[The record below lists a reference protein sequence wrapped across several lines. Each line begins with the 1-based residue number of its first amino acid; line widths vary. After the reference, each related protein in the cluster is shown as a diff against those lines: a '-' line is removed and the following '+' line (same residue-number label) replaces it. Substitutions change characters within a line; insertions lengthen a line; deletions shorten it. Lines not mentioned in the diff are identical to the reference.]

1 MSKNQDFK
9 LLKIQTCVLKVNI
22 HCDGCKQKVKKLLR
36 RIEGVYQVNID
47 AEQQKVSVSGSV
59 DSATLI
65 KKLVR
70 AGKHAEV
77 WSQKSKQNGNNCIKD
92 DKINNNKGQ
101 KQVQNKFPTFISEED
116 GDSMDDYGA
125 ENVLQFLKPNNAKK
139 GVGNITAASR
149 NYGKMN
155 NDVINGNGGKNGN
168 KNPNVG
174 MNMNATNGN
183 MMGLSGF
190 NGNGGRFQIQSNNG
204 LQGSSATS
212 FPNGGQYPSSLLMN
226 TNGFNDYPSSML
238 STNAMHQQQ
247 QQQQQQQMYHRTPMV
262 PPSTGYYY
270 NYNPLPYTF
279 PEVPHYNLTSTM
291 TVASLEAEAKHQIKL
306 QALQGNMSDVY
317 RPKIKLQQTRTI
329 AFMFE
334 PDAVADV
341 GRFPGDEVDP

>member
-1 MSKNQDFK
+1 MNKNQDFK

-47 AEQQKVSVSGSV
+47 AEQQKVTVSGSL

-77 WSQKSKQNGNNCIKD
+77 WSQKSNQNRNNCIKD

-101 KQVQNKFPTFISEED
+101 KQVQNKFPTLISEED
-116 GDSMDDYGA
+116 DDSMDDYGA
-125 ENVLQFLKPNNAKK
+125 GNDLQFLKPNNAKK

-155 NDVINGNGGKNGN
+155 NNVINGNGGKNGN
-168 KNPNVG
+168 KNQNVG

-190 NGNGGRFQIQSNNG
+190 NGDGGRFQIQSNNG

-212 FPNGGQYPSSLLMN
+212 FQYPSSLLMD
-226 TNGFNDYPSSML
+226 TNGFNGYPSSMM
-238 STNAMHQQQ
+238 SMHAMHQHQHQQQ
-247 QQQQQQQMYHRTPMV
+247 QMMYHRTPIV
-262 PPSTGYYY
+262 PPSTGYHY

-279 PEVPHYNLTSTM
+279 PEVPHYNVSDENPENSCLIISVPAAFRRDINNGSHLLDQSQRAWKKQLTSTM
-291 TVASLEAEAKHQIKL
+291 HVASVEAEAQDHYHD
-306 QALQGNMSDVY
+306 S
-317 RPKIKLQQTRTI
+317 
-329 AFMFE
+329 F
-334 PDAVADV
+334 
-341 GRFPGDEVDP
+341 